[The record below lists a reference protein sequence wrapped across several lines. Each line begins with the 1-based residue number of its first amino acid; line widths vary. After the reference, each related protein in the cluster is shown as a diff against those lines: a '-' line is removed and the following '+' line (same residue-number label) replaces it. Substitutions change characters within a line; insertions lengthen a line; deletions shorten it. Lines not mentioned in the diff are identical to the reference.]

1 MRLSLV
7 IVVVGGII
15 TLMGLVWFLQGS
27 GVLPGSVMTG
37 SQFWAMAGAFAV
49 IVGLLVVALGLIRSR
64 HNR

>member
-7 IVVVGGII
+7 IVIVGGII
-15 TLMGLVWFLQGS
+15 TLMGLVWFLQGI

-49 IVGLLVVALGLIRSR
+49 IVGLLVIALGLIRSR
-64 HNR
+64 HKR

>member
-1 MRLSLV
+1 MRPSLV

-15 TLMGLVWFLQGS
+15 TLMGLVWFLQGI

-37 SQFWAMAGAFAV
+37 SQFWAIAGAFAV